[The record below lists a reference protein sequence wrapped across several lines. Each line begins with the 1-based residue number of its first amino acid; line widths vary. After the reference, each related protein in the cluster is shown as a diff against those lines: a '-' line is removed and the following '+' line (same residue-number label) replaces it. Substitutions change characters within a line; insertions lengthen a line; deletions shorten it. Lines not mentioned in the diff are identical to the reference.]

1 MNEPSGA
8 ALAALIPPPL
18 LESTL
23 HEGLALVLALGF
35 STLLSTLRSSLRFS
49 LPTRT
54 LAAESDE
61 KRRVRLEPL
70 LERADAY
77 ASSAGLLKATCDL
90 VFTVILVS
98 VIAGDG
104 SLQLSDLGYAVAIGA
119 PTLLFVTEAMPSSVA
134 RAWGDRLLLETLP
147 TFHWLQLPLSPLVRA
162 LSVAR
167 SALLRAFSIEDDTSS
182 RKIVEGLRE
191 VVKTTGAKSSTSE
204 LEETEREL
212 IENVMEFGDV
222 DAAEV
227 MTPRTEM
234 TALSVDSSVEEALA
248 KLAEAGHSRLPVY
261 EENVD
266 NIIGTVTAVALAEAT
281 VVSSEVSELREL
293 LRPPMLVPE
302 TKLVSELLREFRAR
316 KQKLAIVVDEYG
328 GTAGVVTLTD
338 VLAEIVGTIQDEY
351 EEAEDTLRALEDGS
365 YEVQASLHVSEVNEA
380 LDLSIPEEEDFETL
394 AGFVLA
400 QLGHFPKAGESF
412 SNGDTTYSVAEAS
425 DRRVLKV
432 RVKRSA

>member
-61 KRRVRLEPL
+61 KRRLRLEPL

>member
-8 ALAALIPPPL
+8 AFAALIPPPL

-23 HEGLALVLALGF
+23 HEGLALAIALGF

-54 LAAESDE
+54 LATESDE
-61 KRRVRLEPL
+61 TRRVKLEPL

-90 VFTVILVS
+90 VFTVILVG
-98 VIAGDG
+98 VIAGD
-104 SLQLSDLGYAVAIGA
+104 SLLQLSDLGYAVAIGA

-134 RAWGDRLLLETLP
+134 RAWGDRLLLKTLP

-162 LSVAR
+162 LSVSR

-191 VVKTTGAKSSTSE
+191 VVKTTGTKSAASE

-248 KLAEAGHSRLPVY
+248 KLAEAGHSRLPVF

-281 VVSSEVSELREL
+281 VVRSGASELREL

-338 VLAEIVGTIQDEY
+338 VLAEIVGTIRDEY

>member
-400 QLGHFPKAGESF
+400 QHCHFPKASEIF
-412 SNGDTTYSVAEAS
+412 SNGDITSSVAEAR
-425 DRRVLKV
+425 DRRVIKV

>member
-162 LSVAR
+162 LSVVR